1 VEEIHD
7 CASGLGREAVI
18 RTAEYLTSRQS
29 RVLHNLLDK
38 QSLNSAHDL
47 QNLAAEPRS
56 APKARRSQR
65 FDEIIQIRR
74 KLSAKSGALTGR

>member
-18 RTAEYLTSRQS
+18 RTAEYLISRQS

-47 QNLAAEPRS
+47 QPDHEAHQKHDEANGLTKLFKFAAS
-56 APKARRSQR
+56 YQQKA
-65 FDEIIQIRR
+65 
-74 KLSAKSGALTGR
+74 GR